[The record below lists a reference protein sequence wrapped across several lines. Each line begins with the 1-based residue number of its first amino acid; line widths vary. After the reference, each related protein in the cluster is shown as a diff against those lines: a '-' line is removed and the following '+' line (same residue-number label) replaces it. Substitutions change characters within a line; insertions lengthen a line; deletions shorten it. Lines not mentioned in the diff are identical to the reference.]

1 MRCQGGGGSSVK
13 QTKSS
18 GKGEAIFYILLM
30 VMLTLQ
36 FHITLQILLNL
47 LALGNPDD
55 TRVGVR
61 QYLDNKTISN

>member
-1 MRCQGGGGSSVK
+1 MGGGASVK

-30 VMLTLQ
+30 VMLTLK

-61 QYLDNKTISN
+61 QYLDNKTTY